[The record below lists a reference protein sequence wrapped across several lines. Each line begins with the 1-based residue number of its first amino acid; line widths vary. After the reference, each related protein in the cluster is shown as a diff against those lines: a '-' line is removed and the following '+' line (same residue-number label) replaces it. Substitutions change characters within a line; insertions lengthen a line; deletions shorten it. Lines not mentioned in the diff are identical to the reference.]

1 MKNFSRISMVV
12 LMLALALQA
21 PVAAAAQGVAQGNIS
36 QESVQKYGELSKV
49 LKANQQKSVP
59 ELMIIVAKQMLGT
72 EYVAG
77 TLEKVPEQ
85 LVVSLTQTD
94 CILFVES
101 CLAMALNAKK
111 GIFHPD
117 SLCATIQ
124 SLRYRDGKVDGYAS
138 RIHYTSEWIR
148 QGEDRGIFREIT
160 DVLSGD
166 NLSGQRFSYM
176 SEHSDAY
183 RQLKGNPAEVARIA
197 QMEASLNQHTDYFVI
212 PKEAVSK
219 MEHLL
224 KDGDILGFNSTVKG
238 LDIAHVALVYHKE
251 NGQVGFIHASQADGK
266 VVIDEKSIA
275 DYVNSRKSNNGIRIV
290 RVNR

>member
-1 MKNFSRISMVV
+1 MVV
-12 LMLALALQA
+12 LMLAVALQA

-148 QGEDRGIFREIT
+148 QGEARGIFREIT

-183 RQLKGNPAEVARIA
+183 RQLKGNPAEVSRIA

>member
-1 MKNFSRISMVV
+1 
-12 LMLALALQA
+12 MLAVALQA

-101 CLAMALNAKK
+101 CLAMAINAKK

-124 SLRYRDGKVDGYAS
+124 SLRYRNGKVDGYAS

-148 QGEDRGIFREIT
+148 QGEARGIFREIT

-197 QMEASLNQHTDYFVI
+197 EMEASLNKYTDYFVI

>member
-12 LMLALALQA
+12 LMLAVALQA

-49 LKANQQKSVP
+49 LQANQQKSVP

-148 QGEDRGIFREIT
+148 QGEARGIFREIT

-183 RQLKGNPAEVARIA
+183 RQLKGNPAEVDRIA

>member
-1 MKNFSRISMVV
+1 MKTALKILLVVAILAPAAISAQSVAEGNISKETVEKYSRIS
-12 LMLALALQA
+12 
-21 PVAAAAQGVAQGNIS
+21 
-36 QESVQKYGELSKV
+36 KEL
-49 LKANQQKSVP
+49 LANQDKSVP
-59 ELMIIVAKQMLGT
+59 ELMIIAAKQMLGT
-72 EYVAG
+72 DYVAG
-77 TLEKVPEQ
+77 SLEQIPEK
-85 LVVSLTQTD
+85 LKVSLVETD

-148 QGEDRGIFREIT
+148 QGEARGIFREIT

>member
-1 MKNFSRISMVV
+1 
-12 LMLALALQA
+12 MLAVALQA

-49 LKANQQKSVP
+49 LQANQQKSVP

-148 QGEDRGIFREIT
+148 QGEARGIFREIT

-275 DYVNSRKSNNGIRIV
+275 DYVNARKSNNGIRIV

>member
-85 LVVSLTQTD
+85 LTVSLTQTD

-124 SLRYRDGKVDGYAS
+124 SLRYRNGKVDGYAS

-148 QGEDRGIFREIT
+148 QGEARGIFREIT

>member
-1 MKNFSRISMVV
+1 
-12 LMLALALQA
+12 MLAVALQA

-85 LVVSLTQTD
+85 LTVSLTQTD

-124 SLRYRDGKVDGYAS
+124 SLRYRNGKVDGYAS

-148 QGEDRGIFREIT
+148 QGEARGIFREIT

>member
-1 MKNFSRISMVV
+1 
-12 LMLALALQA
+12 MLALALQA

-148 QGEDRGIFREIT
+148 QGESRGIFREIT

-183 RQLKGNPAEVARIA
+183 RQLKGNPAEVDRIA
-197 QMEASLNQHTDYFVI
+197 KMEASLNQHTDYFVI

>member
-1 MKNFSRISMVV
+1 MVV
-12 LMLALALQA
+12 LMLAVALQA

-85 LVVSLTQTD
+85 LTVSLTQTD

-124 SLRYRDGKVDGYAS
+124 SLRYRNGKVDGYAS

-148 QGEDRGIFREIT
+148 QGEARGIFREIT

>member
-12 LMLALALQA
+12 LMLAVALQA

-49 LKANQQKSVP
+49 LQANQQKSVP

-148 QGEDRGIFREIT
+148 QGEARGIFREIT

-275 DYVNSRKSNNGIRIV
+275 DYVNARKSNNGIRIV

>member
-1 MKNFSRISMVV
+1 MVV

-148 QGEDRGIFREIT
+148 QGEARGIFREIT